1 MASNTKNSNMVV
13 GLDIGTSKV
22 VCIVGKYNESK
33 KLEIVALG
41 SYPSSGLKK
50 RSCC

>member
-1 MASNTKNSNMVV
+1 MGNSKNSNIVV

-22 VCIVGKYNESK
+22 VCIVGTRDENGQ
-33 KLEIVALG
+33 LEIISLG

-50 RSCC
+50 GSSC

>member
-22 VCIVGKYNESK
+22 V
-33 KLEIVALG
+33 A
-41 SYPSSGLKK
+41 SSVSTMNLKN
-50 RSCC
+50 